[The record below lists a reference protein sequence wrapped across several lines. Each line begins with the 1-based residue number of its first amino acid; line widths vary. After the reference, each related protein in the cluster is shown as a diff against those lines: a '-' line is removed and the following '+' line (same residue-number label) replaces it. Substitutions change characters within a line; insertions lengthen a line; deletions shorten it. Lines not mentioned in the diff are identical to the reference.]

1 MTIIHSP
8 QLDNKSRMIEWVY
21 IAWIE
26 NVSLIS
32 PRPRSPCLDLKQ
44 QELNLKYL
52 KKLQAPELVNYRGC
66 WIYACHD
73 IFKTSIPGASKL
85 QRYKQNSSRFRNL
98 HVLRWK
104 KLLGVSPRIDLK
116 RKSCGRVSQSFDCQ
130 ILFTACVLTEPK
142 YFYRGLK
149 STQCSRFVTE
159 ISEIQAKYQ
168 PVTYDTA
175 TEFEAQEMC
184 IE

>member
-21 IAWIE
+21 IAG

-44 QELNLKYL
+44 PELNLKYL
-52 KKLQAPELVNYRGC
+52 KKLQTPEVVDYRGC
-66 WIYACHD
+66 WIYGCHD
-73 IFKTSIPGASKL
+73 IFKTSTPGASKL
-85 QRYKQNSSRFRNL
+85 QRYNQNSCRFRNL

-116 RKSCGRVSQSFDCQ
+116 RKSCRRVSQSFECQ
-130 ILFTACVLTEPK
+130 TLFTACILTKPK

-149 STQCSRFVTE
+149 STRCSRFVTE
-159 ISEIQAKYQ
+159 IYEIQAKYQ
-168 PVTYDTA
+168 RVSYDTA
-175 TEFEAQEMC
+175 TEFEVQEMS